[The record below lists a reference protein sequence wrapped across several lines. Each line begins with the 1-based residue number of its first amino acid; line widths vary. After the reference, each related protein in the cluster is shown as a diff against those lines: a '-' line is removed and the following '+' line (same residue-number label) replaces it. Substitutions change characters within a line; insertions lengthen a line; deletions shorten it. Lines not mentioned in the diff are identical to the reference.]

1 MENNV
6 TVTLS
11 AYNVKIIKDDR
22 AGVSKNNNHTKLI
35 STYNSNS
42 INDLM
47 PLHSEHLASHPNPR
61 DSSSELRQ

>member
-22 AGVSKNNNHTKLI
+22 AGVSKNNNYTKL
-35 STYNSNS
+35 TATHNSNS

-47 PLHSEHLASHPNPR
+47 PLHSEYLASHPNPR
-61 DSSSELRQ
+61 DSSSELCQ